1 MFSHVQTSGGSGHQ
15 KAKSRGLGHLLRCW
29 VRPFIQHLWPFSL
42 MEAKNQKELDKP
54 LTFNTNS
61 PDYLGIF
68 ISCLPRAFKQ
78 QDTSCIYIFLA
89 IYQKFSTTWE
99 VMDLIIEMYGSFRPD
114 CVADQEK
121 KTAILWFLS
130 LWLRKHP
137 QDFCDYPDMATVK
150 RLVDYIRLNAPS
162 TEVAMQT
169 EELLSMLEEQE
180 STLDC
185 GIIRATTP
193 EAPVLDASGMQ
204 KTLPLRPASAAGPQ
218 GDPKPLENAAV
229 WGPIVPEA
237 EPVQLLNLDQP
248 LPASSYTLNVA
259 ADAPTARHSFLAAAV
274 QLGDPEPVSPLPDVD
289 I

>member
-1 MFSHVQTSGGSGHQ
+1 MFSHEQTSDGSGHQ

-29 VRPFIQHLWPFSL
+29 VWPFIQHLWSFSL

-54 LTFNTNS
+54 LMFNTNS

-78 QDTSCIYIFLA
+78 QDTACIYIFLT

-99 VMDLIIEMYGSFRPD
+99 VLDLIIEIA
-114 CVADQEK
+114 V
-121 KTAILWFLS
+121 LWFLS

-137 QDFCDYPDMATVK
+137 QDFCDYPDMTAMK
-150 RLVDYIRLNAPS
+150 RLVDYIRLNASS

-169 EELLSMLEEQE
+169 EELLSMQQEQE
-180 STLDC
+180 SRMDC
-185 GIIRATTP
+185 DIIRATTP

-204 KTLPLRPASAAGPQ
+204 NTLPLRPASVAGPQ
-218 GDPKPLENAAV
+218 GDLKPLENPAV
-229 WGPIVPEA
+229 WEPIVPEA
-237 EPVQLLNLDQP
+237 GPVQLLNLDQP
-248 LPASSYTLNVA
+248 LPTSSDTLDV
-259 ADAPTARHSFLAAAV
+259 AAV
-274 QLGDPEPVSPLPDVD
+274 QLGDPELVSPLPDVD

>member
-1 MFSHVQTSGGSGHQ
+1 
-15 KAKSRGLGHLLRCW
+15 
-29 VRPFIQHLWPFSL
+29 
-42 MEAKNQKELDKP
+42 NQKKLDKP

-61 PDYLGIF
+61 PDYLGRF

-78 QDTSCIYIFLA
+78 QDTACIYIFLA

-99 VMDLIIEMYGSFRPD
+99 VLDLII
-114 CVADQEK
+114 K
-121 KTAILWFLS
+121 IAILWFLS

-169 EELLSMLEEQE
+169 EELLSMLREQE
-180 STLDC
+180 SKADC

-193 EAPVLDASGMQ
+193 EATVLDASGVP
-204 KTLPLRPASAAGPQ
+204 KTLPLRTASVGGPQ
-218 GDPKPLENAAV
+218 GDLKPLENPAV

-237 EPVQLLNLDQP
+237 GPVQLLNLDQP
-248 LPASSYTLNVA
+248 LPASSNTLDVA
-259 ADAPTARHSFLAAAV
+259 ADAPEARHSFPAAAV

>member
-1 MFSHVQTSGGSGHQ
+1 MFSHVQISDGSGHQ

-29 VRPFIQHLWPFSL
+29 VWPFIQHLWPFSL

-61 PDYLGIF
+61 PDYLEIF

-78 QDTSCIYIFLA
+78 QDTACIYLFLA

-99 VMDLIIEMYGSFRPD
+99 VLDLII
-114 CVADQEK
+114 K
-121 KTAILWFLS
+121 IAILWFLS

-162 TEVAMQT
+162 TEVARQT
-169 EELLSMLEEQE
+169 EELLSMLWEQE
-180 STLDC
+180 SKTDC

-193 EAPVLDASGMQ
+193 EATVLDTSGV
-204 KTLPLRPASAAGPQ
+204 PLRPASVARPQ
-218 GDPKPLENAAV
+218 GDLKPLENPAV

-237 EPVQLLNLDQP
+237 GPVQLLNLYQP
-248 LPASSYTLNVA
+248 LPASSNTLDVA
-259 ADAPTARHSFLAAAV
+259 ADAPIARHSFPAAVV